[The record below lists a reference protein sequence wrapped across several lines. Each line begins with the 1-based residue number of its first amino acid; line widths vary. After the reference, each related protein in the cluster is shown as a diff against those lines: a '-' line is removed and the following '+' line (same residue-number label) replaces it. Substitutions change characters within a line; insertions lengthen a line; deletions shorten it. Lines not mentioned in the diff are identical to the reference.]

1 MSGKSST
8 MLEILRFR
16 HQLFTTEFHKIL
28 YCLPEKHLA
37 NQTAFL
43 DQLKKACPEVII
55 RGGDVNYADFRG
67 DSLPKLIGMTIVEH

>member
-1 MSGKSST
+1 

-37 NQTAFL
+37 NQTAFF

-55 RGGDVNYADFRG
+55 RGGDVSYADFRG
-67 DSLPKLIGMTIVEH
+67 DNLPKLIGITIVVH

>member
-8 MLEILRFR
+8 MLEILRFC